1 MLGVPCIERDA
12 ANAVRLY
19 MLVAGCVREQRAGAA
34 SGERLGAV
42 TRCSPQRERKWRPAM
57 HAACE
62 RRPMV
67 TMASGAALLFHHGHS
82 MAAAPLPLTAF
93 EPASLG

>member
-12 ANAVRLY
+12 AQTQSGFTCSLPGAFESSELR
-19 MLVAGCVREQRAGAA
+19 AA

-67 TMASGAALLFHHGHS
+67 TMASGASLLFHHD
-82 MAAAPLPLTAF
+82 
-93 EPASLG
+93 E